1 MKHFGSYSTPFLFKQ
16 PEEVAHNSMLLKTYS
31 GNITSLWIK
40 HSYESAFESCTHSTL
55 CGNTHTDTH
64 DACVLPY
71 LEEQGSIHG
80 RHVVIA
86 DEDDLIR

>member
-1 MKHFGSYSTPFLFKQ
+1 
-16 PEEVAHNSMLLKTYS
+16 MLLKTYS